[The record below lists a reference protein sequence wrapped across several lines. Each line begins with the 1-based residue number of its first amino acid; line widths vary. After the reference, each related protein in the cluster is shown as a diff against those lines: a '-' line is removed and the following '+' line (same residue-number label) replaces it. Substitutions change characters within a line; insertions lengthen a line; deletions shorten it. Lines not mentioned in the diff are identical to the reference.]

1 MTKNKKVISTF
12 FDLLVWQKAHE
23 LSLLIYSLSKSFPKD
38 ELYGLTNQMRR
49 ASVSISSNI
58 AEGFSMNSKKSK
70 NNFYS
75 ISKGSLHEI
84 QSQLALCRDL
94 KYINSAEFIQAFNL
108 TKTLN
113 ALLTGLVKSSKDK
126 INT

>member
-1 MTKNKKVISTF
+1 MQEKAVIKTF
-12 FDLLVWQKAHE
+12 FDLLAWKKAHE
-23 LSLLIYSLSKSFPKD
+23 LPLLVYFLSRKFPKD

-58 AEGFSMNSKKSK
+58 VEGFGMNSKKSK
-70 NNFYS
+70 NSYYS
-75 ISKGSLHEI
+75 ISHGSLYEI

-94 KYINSAEFIQAFNL
+94 KYINSIEFTQAFNL
-108 TKTLN
+108 TKNIN
-113 ALLTGLVKSSKDK
+113 ALLTGLVKASKDK

>member
-70 NNFYS
+70 NNF
-75 ISKGSLHEI
+75 
-84 QSQLALCRDL
+84 
-94 KYINSAEFIQAFNL
+94 
-108 TKTLN
+108 
-113 ALLTGLVKSSKDK
+113 
-126 INT
+126 